1 MRLVAAA
8 VVAAL
13 STAAAGTASAAE
25 DPRAARIPGF
35 IRVDQVGYVSGEAK
49 QAYLMTSRPAPGTRF
64 TVVDARRRVV
74 LAGRTGARL
83 GSWNDAYPDV
93 YGLDLTRLRK
103 PGTYRVR
110 AAGES
115 SPAFRVGDRRMFRRP
130 ADDAAGF
137 FGTQRD
143 GTQVVPGELG
153 RVAAHRNDRTA
164 KVYDRPVFTGPDTD
178 EIAGNL
184 TPAGGPVDVEGGWFD
199 AGDFLKFTHTAAFAD
214 TLLWAARRDGGP
226 DPRVAAEA
234 RHGLDWLDK
243 MWDARTRTL
252 YLQVGIGSGNA
263 KGTFVGDHD
272 TWRLPESD
280 DGDHAKGHQYLRSRP
295 VFRAAAPGEPI
306 SPNLAGRVSAAFALA
321 AQVEPGRERAR
332 ADLATAARI
341 YAMAK
346 TAHVGELATGLPHA
360 FYPEDAWH
368 DDMELGGAELALAAR
383 RLGDPRE
390 RTWLAQAAGWA
401 GQYIAHDS
409 GGDTFNLY
417 DVSALAHA
425 DLVRAMRG
433 RVLRVKSPVTPPRL
447 VANLK
452 AQLAVAAKR
461 AAADPFHAG
470 VVYDD
475 FDSVPHAFGLV
486 ATARLYREAS
496 GDRRYDAFATAQR
509 DWVFGAN
516 AWGTSFMVGEGTNFE
531 RCPQHVVANLSG
543 RTDGR
548 RPIPRGA
555 VVNGPN
561 GTSVF
566 EDGLDDYLDGM
577 NHCPP
582 GGEDPYARFTGHG
595 SRYVDDVRSWQ
606 TSEPA
611 DDFTALGLYA
621 LTLTAR
627 GGDR

>member
-1 MRLVAAA
+1 MRLAAAA
-8 VVAAL
+8 VIVTL
-13 STAAAGTASAAE
+13 SAAGTASAATRVTAP
-25 DPRAARIPGF
+25 DTGKVVGF
-35 IRVDQVGYVSGEAK
+35 IRVDQVGYASGETK
-49 QAYLMTSRPAPGTRF
+49 QAYLMTTAAAPGAPF
-64 TVVDARRRVV
+64 TVVDARDRPV
-74 LAGRTGARL
+74 LEGTAGARR
-83 GSWNDAYPDV
+83 GSWNSTYPDV
-93 YGLDLTRLRK
+93 YALDLTRLRR

-110 AAGES
+110 AAGDV
-115 SPAFRVGDRRMFRRP
+115 SPPFRVGGAPMFRRP

-143 GTQVVPGELG
+143 GADAVPGELG
-153 RVAAHRNDRTA
+153 RRPSHLNDRTA

-184 TPAGGPVDVEGGWFD
+184 KRIGGPVDVEGGWFD

-226 DPRVAAEA
+226 DRRIDGEA

-243 MWDARTRTL
+243 MWDDRTRTL
-252 YLQVGIGSGNA
+252 YLQVGIGSGDEQ
-263 KGTFVGDHD
+263 GTFAGDHD
-272 TWRLPESD
+272 TWRLPERD
-280 DGDHAKGHQYLRSRP
+280 DGDRAKGHQYLRSRP
-295 VFRAAAPGEPI
+295 VFRAAAPGRPI

-321 AQVEPGRERAR
+321 AQVEDPHRAR
-332 ADLATAARI
+332 TDLAAAARI

-346 TAHVGELATGLPHA
+346 TTHVGELDTGLPHA

-368 DDMELGGAELALAAR
+368 DDMELGGAELALAAE
-383 RLGDPRE
+383 RLGDPRAT
-390 RTWLAQAAGWA
+390 TWLAQASKWA

-409 GGDTFNLY
+409 GKDTFNLY
-417 DVSALAHA
+417 DVGALAHA
-425 DLVRAMRG
+425 DLVRAIRHG
-433 RVLRVKSPVTPPRL
+433 HARLSTDRL
-447 VANLK
+447 VADLR
-452 AQLAVAAKR
+452 AQLDAGVR
-461 AAADPFHAG
+461 RSGADPFRAG
-470 VVYDD
+470 AVYTE
-475 FDSVPHAFGLV
+475 FDSVPHSFGLV
-486 ATARLYREAS
+486 ATARLYHAVS

-516 AWGTSFMVGEGTNFE
+516 AWGTSFMVGEGANFE

-548 RPIPRGA
+548 HPIATGA
-555 VVNGPN
+555 AVNGPN

-566 EDGLDDYLDGM
+566 DDGLDDYLDGM

-582 GGEDPYARFTGHG
+582 DGSDAYAKFTGHG
-595 SRYVDDVRSWQ
+595 GRYVDDVRSWQ

-621 LTLTAR
+621 LTLTAS
-627 GGDR
+627 GGGR

>member
-1 MRLVAAA
+1 MRLVAASMI
-8 VVAAL
+8 VVL
-13 STAAAGTASAAE
+13 STAAAGTASATE
-25 DPRAARIPGF
+25 GPHPARTPGF
-35 IRVDQVGYVSGEAK
+35 IRVDQVGYASGEAK
-49 QAYLMTSRPAPGTRF
+49 QAYLMTSAPAPGARF
-64 TVVDARRRVV
+64 TVVDARGRAV
-74 LAGRTGARL
+74 LAGTARTRL
-83 GSWNDAYPDV
+83 GSWNSTYPDV
-93 YGLDLTRLRK
+93 YALDLTRLRW
-103 PGTYRVR
+103 PGTYRVT
-110 AAGES
+110 AGGNV
-115 SPAFRVGDRRMFRRP
+115 SPAFRVGSARMFRGP

-143 GTQVVPGELG
+143 GAQVIPGELS
-153 RVAAHRNDRTA
+153 RKPSHRNDRTA
-164 KVYDRPVFTGPDTD
+164 KVYDWPVFTGSDTD
-178 EIAGNL
+178 EIDGKL
-184 TPAGGPVDVEGGWFD
+184 TRSGGPVDVEGGWFD

-226 DPRVAAEA
+226 DPRITAEA

-263 KGTFVGDHD
+263 QGTFVGDHD
-272 TWRLPESD
+272 TWRLPEADDSD
-280 DGDHAKGHQYLRSRP
+280 QSKGHQYLRSRP
-295 VFRAAAPGEPI
+295 VFRAAPPGKPI

-321 AQVEPGRERAR
+321 AQVERDPSRAR
-332 ADLATAARI
+332 TYLSTAAQI

-346 TAHVGELATGLPHA
+346 TTHVGELATGLPHA

-390 RTWLAQAAGWA
+390 RAWRAQAAKWA

-425 DLVRAMRG
+425 DLVRATRDG
-433 RVLRVKSPVTPPRL
+433 TRDEQSTAQKVT
-447 VANLK
+447 ADLK
-452 AQLAVAAKR
+452 AQLAAGEKR
-461 AAADPFHAG
+461 AGADPFRAG
-470 VVYDD
+470 MVYDD

-486 ATARLYREAS
+486 VTARLYRAVS
-496 GDRRYDAFATAQR
+496 GDRSHDAFATAQR

-531 RCPQHVVANLSG
+531 RCPQHVVANLNG

-548 RPIPRGA
+548 HPIATGA
-555 VVNGPN
+555 AVNGPN
-561 GTSVF
+561 GVDVF
-566 EDGLDDYLDGM
+566 EDGLDDYVDGM
-577 NHCPP
+577 SHCPP
-582 GGEDPYARFTGHG
+582 DGSDANAQFTGHG

-621 LTLTAR
+621 MTLTATE
-627 GGDR
+627 GGH

>member
-1 MRLVAAA
+1 MRLAAAA
-8 VVAAL
+8 VIL
-13 STAAAGTASAAE
+13 LISTAGAACGDGRDAASQSTAKIA
-25 DPRAARIPGF
+25 GF
-35 IRVDQVGYVSGEAK
+35 IRVDQVGYAATETK
-49 QAYLMTSRPAPGTRF
+49 QAYLMTTAPAAGARF
-64 TVVDARRRVV
+64 TVTDARS
-74 LAGRTGARL
+74 GRTVLEKTAGPRL
-83 GSWNDAYPDV
+83 GSWNSAYPDV
-93 YGLDLTRLRK
+93 YALDLTRLRR

-110 AAGES
+110 AAGDV
-115 SPAFRVGDRRMFRRP
+115 SPPFRVGGTAMFRRP
-130 ADDAAGF
+130 ADDAAAF

-143 GTQVVPGELG
+143 GADVIPGEPRRRPSHL
-153 RVAAHRNDRTA
+153 NDRTA
-164 KVYDRPVFTGPDTD
+164 KVYARPAFTGSDTD
-178 EIAGNL
+178 EIAGSL
-184 TPAGGPVDVEGGWFD
+184 TKIGGPVDVEGGWFD

-226 DPRVAAEA
+226 DPRVEAEA
-234 RHGLDWLDK
+234 RHGRDWLTK
-243 MWDARTRTL
+243 MWDGKTL

-272 TWRLPESD
+272 TWRLPERD
-280 DGDHAKGHQYLRSRP
+280 DADRAKGHEYLRSRP
-295 VFRAAAPGEPI
+295 VFRANAPGKPI

-321 AQVEPGRERAR
+321 AQVEDPRRAR
-332 ADLATAARI
+332 TDLATAARI

-346 TAHVGELATGLPHA
+346 TTHVGRLDTGLPHA

-383 RLGDPRE
+383 RLGDPRAA
-390 RTWLAQAAGWA
+390 TWLDQAAKWA

-409 GGDTFNLY
+409 GKDTFNLY

-425 DLVRAMRG
+425 DLVRAGRG
-433 RVLRVKSPVTPPRL
+433 RLNTGKLIADLR
-447 VANLK
+447 
-452 AQLAVAAKR
+452 AQLNAGANK

-470 VVYDD
+470 AVYTD

-486 ATARLYREAS
+486 ATARLYGAVS

-509 DWVFGAN
+509 GWVLGAN
-516 AWGTSFMVGEGTNFE
+516 AWGTSFMVGEGTEFE

-543 RTDGR
+543 LAN
-548 RPIPRGA
+548 GA

-561 GTSVF
+561 GTPVF

-582 GGEDPYARFTGHG
+582 DGVDANARFTGHG

-621 LTLTAR
+621 LTLTAA
-627 GGDR
+627 GGGR